1 VGIQN
6 LQLFI
11 NDKPVMID
19 GNGLVQL
26 KAEQS
31 GPIVAKAVAIDL
43 SGNRTETVTTIQV
56 IDPTDTDAPLIDLDI
71 SGITDGVITAPTQ
84 IRGTVTDTNLDY
96 YVLEV
101 APLDGSAGFKE
112 VFRGSAI
119 VSDGTLGTFDPS
131 LLQNDTYTLRLTAY
145 DTNGQ
150 GTTTESTIAVAGEL
164 KLGNF
169 RLSFTDLTIPVT
181 GIPITVTRTYDTL
194 TSNNTDDFG
203 YGWRMEFRDTDLR
216 TSLGKDEQY
225 ELFGIKSKGFTEG
238 TRIYITLPGGK
249 REAFTF
255 KPTINPL
262 SRFLAAAAG
271 GMKDIDP
278 NLYNP
283 AFVAEKGVTSTL
295 SVRNP
300 NSSNNMLSRDLDTGM
315 FLNLG
320 GQLYDPADPYFGG
333 DLCLN
338 DQGRDRV

>member
-1 VGIQN
+1 LSKNQRSNNTQIKRLSQSWA
-6 LQLFI
+6 
-11 NDKPVMID
+11 ID

-26 KAEQS
+26 TAQQS

-43 SGNRTETVTTIQV
+43 SGNRTETITTIQV
-56 IDPTDTDAPLIDLDI
+56 LDPTDIDAPQIDLDL

-112 VFRGSAI
+112 VFRGNAI
-119 VSDGTLGTFDPS
+119 VSDGILGTFDPS

-216 TSLGKDEQY
+216 TSLGVDEQY
-225 ELFGIKSKGFTEG
+225 ELFGIKSKGFKEG
-238 TRIYITLPGGK
+238 TRVYITLPGGK

-255 KPTINPL
+255 KPTVNRL
-262 SRFLAAAAG
+262 SGFLGYAASG
-271 GMKDIDP
+271 GGVNGFDT

-283 AFVAEKGVTSTL
+283 AFEADKGVTSTL

-300 NSSNNMLSRDLDTGM
+300 ESSGNMLSRNLETGM
-315 FLNLG
+315 FRNLG
-320 GQLYDPADPYFGG
+320 GQLYDPHSAGW
-333 DLCLN
+333 
-338 DQGRDRV
+338 V